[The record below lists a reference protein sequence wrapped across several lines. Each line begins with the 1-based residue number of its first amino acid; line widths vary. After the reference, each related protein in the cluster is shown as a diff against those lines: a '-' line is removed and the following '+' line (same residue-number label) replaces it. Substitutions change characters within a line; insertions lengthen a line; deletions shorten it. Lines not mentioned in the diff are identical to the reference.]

1 MGMGDAEDKSQ
12 SLLLQTHHC
21 HRNPGQ
27 GSTPDNLPKENQ
39 PQQELPE
46 EKPALVVTDPRVT
59 ASRIQVAFPKLK
71 EQDGFPRDLL
81 HGNQTGFQIS

>member
-1 MGMGDAEDKSQ
+1 MGMGDTEDKSQ
-12 SLLLQTHHC
+12 SLLLQTHRC

-27 GSTPDNLPKENQ
+27 GSTPDDLPKENQ

-46 EKPALVVTDPRVT
+46 EKPTLVVTDPRVT

-71 EQDGFPRDLL
+71 EQDSFPRDLL